1 MKKVDKQ
8 NRLRWLAA
16 VCIIWGV
23 LIELHFTAAGQY
35 GAGIFHYAAAPTAK
49 IEGDVLAGLLLTLGG
64 FAGFSLAIDGVLVLA
79 KALKKS
85 AMEQRSLLQ
94 NNCLISGWAL
104 LGMAVYEL
112 IVHHGLTAYR
122 NNVPVT
128 YFGGMEAT
136 VSLIWIPAL
145 LMGLIPLGIGL
156 WMKKESPCTI
166 KIPRCGSAAGR
177 SPVRNS
183 KNVSL
188 RKCGGL
194 YRWCHF
200 VEKCRDWE
208 E

>member
-35 GAGIFHYAAAPTAK
+35 GAGIFHYA
-49 IEGDVLAGLLLTLGG
+49 
-64 FAGFSLAIDGVLVLA
+64 
-79 KALKKS
+79 
-85 AMEQRSLLQ
+85 
-94 NNCLISGWAL
+94 
-104 LGMAVYEL
+104 
-112 IVHHGLTAYR
+112 VHHGLTAYR

-156 WMKKESPCTI
+156 WMKKKAP
-166 KIPRCGSAAGR
+166 AQ
-177 SPVRNS
+177 
-183 KNVSL
+183 
-188 RKCGGL
+188 
-194 YRWCHF
+194 
-200 VEKCRDWE
+200 
-208 E
+208 

>member
-79 KALKKS
+79 KALKKR

-112 IVHHGLTAYR
+112 IVHHGLTTYR

-156 WMKKESPCTI
+156 WMKKKAP
-166 KIPRCGSAAGR
+166 AQ
-177 SPVRNS
+177 
-183 KNVSL
+183 
-188 RKCGGL
+188 
-194 YRWCHF
+194 
-200 VEKCRDWE
+200 
-208 E
+208 